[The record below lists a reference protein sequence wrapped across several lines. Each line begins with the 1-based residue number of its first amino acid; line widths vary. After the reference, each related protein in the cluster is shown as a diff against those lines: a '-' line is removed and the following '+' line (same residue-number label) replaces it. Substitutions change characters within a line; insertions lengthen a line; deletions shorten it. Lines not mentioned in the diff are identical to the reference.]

1 MMQLVDRCPNARCGQ
16 KIEYS
21 EGLPTV
27 RCENCG
33 WEGPPVELLSKRQ
46 ELLDAKKKNDDYEKA
61 LGESKARQVE
71 LLTKLEKTKEK
82 INELEA
88 VQQQGQERLSRLL
101 SAVMNTQTDADKKL
115 ELLYQTTQLLNA
127 RAEEQAAAQIKMH
140 TRLISL
146 GLQTEESMHIM
157 QEFKQWVK
165 EAREED
171 RQELLAIHAR
181 SEELL
186 KDRQACQ
193 AGLTVVSE
201 EIRNIGSDLQEV
213 KALCND
219 IRLTQLNAA
228 KVKYEQAVAA
238 QTARRFDEAIQL
250 YKETN
255 AAAEEAERDPEIRW
269 RIIMCI
275 YGIEYHKSGEI
286 MYPIIHRPIL
296 DPEATSM
303 ERQHLIERC
312 EGREDALALYQE
324 RLNEIDRILK
334 EYGELMSRQDWDYQ
348 VFLCVK
354 QKDAND
360 KTTDDSRVA
369 MDLYRKIKKL
379 GLKVF
384 NSEAPECQATYNRE
398 WEPRILAALM
408 RSKVLIVVG
417 SCKDYF
423 EAPWV
428 RTEWSR
434 YKWLMDREKAT
445 GHTDRLIIPYRIKGM
460 NHWDIPQELQTM
472 KQLPDSE
479 GAERVELLEK
489 TLRAVFKIPEDPNV
503 LKLKRVYNTELQ
515 YGMFDQ
521 ARKTCDELQGAF
533 AADDR
538 RMGYM
543 WLAMMMADLKVR
555 RIEDLRTLSQSFAD
569 NGYYREAIKSLDADM
584 RAKLEEILRHLP
596 GSRTLVPSLAPP
608 VDPLQQAI
616 DALQSMGIAASKAGK
631 GIRVDDGQQCAQA
644 NVELPEQV
652 TEIAAGAFENN
663 RAIRS
668 VKLPEGVGEI
678 PENAF
683 RFCENLRSVT
693 LPGKLESIGA
703 GAFNGCTR
711 LDSVT
716 LPQDLRSI
724 GCCAFFHCVMLEWMT
739 IPSTVKRID
748 WAAFGLCEKITVRM
762 ASGQLPDFGGA
773 NPFAGLKKAQIDMA
787 QLKWEDDLL
796 IDQKSKTLIAC
807 CSEEARVEV
816 PASVEIIAQGAFS
829 HCTQLESVIL
839 PMSMDKIKEYT
850 FENCP
855 RLKEIHA
862 LEGPKGKG
870 VKTLINRLMQR

>member
-16 KIEYS
+16 SVVYD
-21 EGLPTV
+21 EGMPKV
-27 RCENCG
+27 RCKNCG
-33 WEGPPVELLSKRQ
+33 WEGQPVELLSKRQ
-46 ELLDAKKKNDDYEKA
+46 ELLDAKKKNDAYEKA
-61 LGESKARQVE
+61 LEKSKARQVE
-71 LLTKLEKTKEK
+71 LLTKLEDTKEK

-101 SAVMNTQTDADKKL
+101 SAVMNTQTDADRKL

-193 AGLTVVSE
+193 ADLIVVREKIES
-201 EIRNIGSDLQEV
+201 IGSDLQEV
-213 KALCND
+213 KMLCND

-228 KVKYEQAVAA
+228 KVKYDQAVDA

-250 YKETN
+250 YKATN
-255 AAAEEAERDPEIRW
+255 AAAEEADRDPEIRW

-296 DPEATSM
+296 DPEATRM
-303 ERQHLIERC
+303 ERRHLIERC

-324 RLNEIDRILK
+324 RLKEIDRILQ
-334 EYGELMSRQDWDYQ
+334 EYAELMGRQDWDYQ

-354 QKDAND
+354 QKDNNE
-360 KTTDDSRVA
+360 KTDDSRVA

-384 NSEAPECQATYNRE
+384 NSEAPECKATYNRE

-417 SCKDYF
+417 SCKEYF

-460 NHWDIPQELQTM
+460 NHRDIPQELQTM

-521 ARKTCDELQGAF
+521 ARKTCDELQGVF

-538 RMGYM
+538 RTGYM

-555 RIEDLRTLSQSFAD
+555 RIEDLRNLSQSFAG

-584 RAKLEEILRHLP
+584 RAKLEEILRHLS
-596 GSRTLVPSLAPP
+596 GDDSPP

-616 DALQSMGIAASKAGK
+616 DALQSMGIAAVKTGK
-631 GIRVDDGQQCAQA
+631 GIRVNDGRQCAQA

-668 VKLPEGVGEI
+668 VKLPEGVREI

-703 GAFNGCTR
+703 GAFNGCTL

-716 LPQDLRSI
+716 LPQGLRSI
-724 GCCAFFHCVMLEWMT
+724 GCCAFFHCVMLERMT
-739 IPSTVKRID
+739 IPSTVKQID

-773 NPFAGLKKAQIDMA
+773 NPFAGLKKAQIDMD

-816 PASVEIIAQGAFS
+816 PASVENIAQGAFS

-855 RLKEIHA
+855 KLKEIHA
-862 LEGPKGKG
+862 LEGQKGKG
-870 VKTLINRLMQR
+870 VKTLINRLMRQ